1 MPIDFPLFSQYII
14 YGCFEDF
21 QPLGGF
27 KFDNGWDQQMSY
39 TWASDRW
46 VMPAPYYKT
55 SVVYADLGF
64 DVDYYFLDSNFV
76 DAKPPEDEFS
86 FSLYICLYRKHSP
99 IQWISRAKSYTW
111 IETSSMIEVIIS
123 QTRFSFAH
131 AHTHTLFPY
140 LHVQRLFSTMYIF
153 RSIELALLKVRFSL
167 LISGRKIPI
176 TTCARARTT
185 NPRPP
190 ALPPTAQS
198 QWTAA
203 PGGSPR
209 CGRSRRSGP
218 PGCCPRARPRGR
230 LR

>member
-1 MPIDFPLFSQYII
+1 MFDYRRVNMPIVFPLFSQYI

-86 FSLYICLYRKHSP
+86 FFLHIYICLYREHSP
-99 IQWISRAKSYTW
+99 IQWVSRAKSYTW

-131 AHTHTLFPY
+131 AHTHYSPICMF
-140 LHVQRLFSTMYIF
+140 RGFS
-153 RSIELALLKVRFSL
+153 
-167 LISGRKIPI
+167 
-176 TTCARARTT
+176 
-185 NPRPP
+185 
-190 ALPPTAQS
+190 AQCTS
-198 QWTAA
+198 SV
-203 PGGSPR
+203 PS
-209 CGRSRRSGP
+209 S
-218 PGCCPRARPRGR
+218 
-230 LR
+230 